1 MFKQFLYLDE
11 QKMYSL
17 SSQLFEGITEYIL
30 NENQS
35 SENEETKQNGPLGS
49 GRIMADVINSTIKST
64 EKKFLHDHSFILLEN
79 ELLKRNHI
87 LYIDDNTTITN
98 DDLEKFSFIKIK
110 AKAIFNDIN
119 KINELFENYNSL
131 GESLTYLRIEG
142 EIEKILQNI
151 PDGLSEK
158 ELTQIN
164 QKIKMLRKKDNIIKE
179 AEKNNLRKDDD
190 FLKNLS
196 LLTNYGFSEDF
207 EIQQRINNLL
217 FTSTLNRK
225 NLRESEKSLIKKYSR
240 QSEKEIIILGII
252 TQTLKENTL
261 EIKQIEG
268 RNMKEGLSNIIEHLA
283 NIERS
288 LFGKAPN
295 EIIIDPIAVY
305 IEL

>member
-30 NENQS
+30 NENES
-35 SENEETKQNGPLGS
+35 SEREETKQKGPIAS

-79 ELLKRNHI
+79 ELLKGNHI
-87 LYIDDNTTITN
+87 LNIDDKTTFVN
-98 DDLEKFSFIKIK
+98 EDFEKFSFVKVK
-110 AKAIFNDIN
+110 ARAIFNDIN
-119 KINELFENYNSL
+119 KINELFENFNSL
-131 GESLTYLRIEG
+131 GEALTYLNIES
-142 EIEKILQNI
+142 EIEKILQNKNNV
-151 PDGLSEK
+151 LEK
-158 ELTQIN
+158 EQN
-164 QKIKMLRKKDNIIKE
+164 QFNQEIKKLRKKENIIKL
-179 AEKNNLRKDDD
+179 AETNNLRRDDD

-196 LLTNYGFSEDF
+196 LITNYGFSEDF
-207 EIQQRINNLL
+207 EIQQKVNNFL
-217 FTSTLNRK
+217 FTSTLNRE

-240 QSEKEIIILGII
+240 QSEKEIVILGII
-252 TQTLKENTL
+252 TQTLKENAL
-261 EIKQIEG
+261 EIKNIEG
-268 RNMKEGLSNIIEHLA
+268 KNLKEGLSNIIEHLA
-283 NIERS
+283 NIELS

>member
-35 SENEETKQNGPLGS
+35 SENEETKQNAPLGS

-119 KINELFENYNSL
+119 KINELFGNYNSL

-164 QKIKMLRKKDNIIKE
+164 QKIKMLRKKDNVIKE
-179 AEKNNLRKDDD
+179 AEKSNLRKEED

-196 LLTNYGFSEDF
+196 LIMNYGFSEDF

-240 QSEKEIIILGII
+240 QSEKEIIILGVI
-252 TQTLKENTL
+252 TQTLKENSL

-268 RNMKEGLSNIIEHLA
+268 GNMKEALSNIIEHLA

-288 LFGKAPN
+288 LFGKAHN

>member
-30 NENQS
+30 NENES
-35 SENEETKQNGPLGS
+35 SEREETKQNGPLAS

-64 EKKFLHDHSFILLEN
+64 EKRFLHDHSFILLEN
-79 ELLKRNHI
+79 ELLKGKHI
-87 LYIDDNTTITN
+87 LNIDEKTIFEN
-98 DDLEKFSFIKIK
+98 EDFEKFSFIKVK
-110 AKAIFNDIN
+110 ARVIFNDIN
-119 KINELFENYNSL
+119 KINELFENFNSL
-131 GESLTYLRIEG
+131 GEALTYLNIES
-142 EIEKILQNI
+142 EIEKISQNKNN
-151 PDGLSEK
+151 LLEK
-158 ELTQIN
+158 EQSLIN
-164 QKIKMLRKKDNIIKE
+164 QEIKRLRKKENIIKL
-179 AEKNNLRKDDD
+179 AEKNNLRRDDD

-196 LLTNYGFSEDF
+196 LITNYGFSEDF
-207 EIQQRINNLL
+207 EIQQKVNNFL
-217 FTSTLNRK
+217 FTSTLNRE

-261 EIKQIEG
+261 ELKNIEG
-268 RNMKEGLSNIIEHLA
+268 KNLKEGLSNIIEHLA
-283 NIERS
+283 NIEQS
-288 LFGKAPN
+288 LFGKASN

>member
-1 MFKQFLYLDE
+1 MNYL
-11 QKMYSL
+11 
-17 SSQLFEGITEYIL
+17 
-30 NENQS
+30 
-35 SENEETKQNGPLGS
+35 
-49 GRIMADVINSTIKST
+49 
-64 EKKFLHDHSFILLEN
+64 
-79 ELLKRNHI
+79 
-87 LYIDDNTTITN
+87 
-98 DDLEKFSFIKIK
+98 KI
-110 AKAIFNDIN
+110 IIHW
-119 KINELFENYNSL
+119 

-151 PDGLSEK
+151 PSGLSEK
-158 ELTQIN
+158 ELIQIN

-179 AEKNNLRKDDD
+179 AEKSNLRKEED

-207 EIQQRINNLL
+207 EIQQKFNNFL

-225 NLRESEKSLIKKYSR
+225 SLRESEKSLIKKYSR
-240 QSEKEIIILGII
+240 QSEKEIVILGII
-252 TQTLKENTL
+252 TQTLKENSL
-261 EIKQIEG
+261 EIKNIEG

-283 NIERS
+283 NIEQS

>member
-30 NENQS
+30 NENES
-35 SENEETKQNGPLGS
+35 SKREETKQNGPLAS

-64 EKKFLHDHSFILLEN
+64 EKRFLHDHSFILLEN
-79 ELLKRNHI
+79 ELLKGKHI
-87 LYIDDNTTITN
+87 LNIDEKTIFEN
-98 DDLEKFSFIKIK
+98 EDFEKFSFIKVK
-110 AKAIFNDIN
+110 ARVIFNDIN
-119 KINELFENYNSL
+119 KINELFENFNSL
-131 GESLTYLRIEG
+131 GEALTYLNIES
-142 EIEKILQNI
+142 EIEKISQNKNH
-151 PDGLSEK
+151 LSEK
-158 ELTQIN
+158 EQNQIN
-164 QKIKMLRKKDNIIKE
+164 QEIKRLRKKENIIKL
-179 AEKNNLRKDDD
+179 AEKNNLRRDDD

-196 LLTNYGFSEDF
+196 LITNYGFSEDF
-207 EIQQRINNLL
+207 EIQQKVNNFL
-217 FTSTLNRK
+217 FTSTLNRE

-261 EIKQIEG
+261 ELKNIEG
-268 RNMKEGLSNIIEHLA
+268 KNLKEGLSNIIEHLA
-283 NIERS
+283 NIEQS

>member
-30 NENQS
+30 NENES
-35 SENEETKQNGPLGS
+35 SESEETKQKGPLAS

-79 ELLKRNHI
+79 ELLKGNHI
-87 LYIDDNTTITN
+87 LNIDDKTTFVN
-98 DDLEKFSFIKIK
+98 EDFEKFSFIKIK

-151 PDGLSEK
+151 PSGLSEK
-158 ELTQIN
+158 ELIQIN

-179 AEKNNLRKDDD
+179 AEKSNLRKEED

-207 EIQQRINNLL
+207 EIQQKVNNFL

-225 NLRESEKSLIKKYSR
+225 SLRESEKSLIKKYSR
-240 QSEKEIIILGII
+240 QSEKEIVILGII
-252 TQTLKENTL
+252 TQTLKENSL
-261 EIKQIEG
+261 EIKNIEG

-283 NIERS
+283 NIEQS

>member
-30 NENQS
+30 NENES
-35 SENEETKQNGPLGS
+35 SESEETKQNGPLAS

-79 ELLKRNHI
+79 ELLKGNHI
-87 LYIDDNTTITN
+87 LNIDDKTTFVN
-98 DDLEKFSFIKIK
+98 EDFEKFSFVKVK
-110 AKAIFNDIN
+110 ARAIFNDIN
-119 KINELFENYNSL
+119 KINELFENFNSL
-131 GESLTYLRIEG
+131 GEALTYLNIES
-142 EIEKILQNI
+142 EIEKILQNKNN
-151 PDGLSEK
+151 LSEK
-158 ELTQIN
+158 EQN
-164 QKIKMLRKKDNIIKE
+164 QFSQEIKRLRKKENIIKL
-179 AEKNNLRKDDD
+179 AETNNLRRDDD

-196 LLTNYGFSEDF
+196 LITNYGFSEDF
-207 EIQQRINNLL
+207 EIQQKVNNFL
-217 FTSTLNRK
+217 FTSTLNRE

-240 QSEKEIIILGII
+240 QSEKEIVILGII

-261 EIKQIEG
+261 EIKNIEG
-268 RNMKEGLSNIIEHLA
+268 KNLKEGLSNIIEHLA
-283 NIERS
+283 NIELS
-288 LFGKAPN
+288 LFGKASN

>member
-119 KINELFENYNSL
+119 KINELFGNYNSL

-164 QKIKMLRKKDNIIKE
+164 QKIKMLRKKDNVIKE
-179 AEKNNLRKDDD
+179 AEKSNLRKEED

-196 LLTNYGFSEDF
+196 LIMNYGFSEDF
-207 EIQQRINNLL
+207 EIQQRINNFL

-240 QSEKEIIILGII
+240 QSEKEIIILGVI
-252 TQTLKENTL
+252 TQTLKENSL

-268 RNMKEGLSNIIEHLA
+268 GNMKEALSNIIEHLA

-288 LFGKAPN
+288 LFGKAHN

>member
-164 QKIKMLRKKDNIIKE
+164 QKIKMLRKKDNVIKE
-179 AEKNNLRKDDD
+179 AEKSNLRKEED

-196 LLTNYGFSEDF
+196 LIVNYGFSEDF
-207 EIQQRINNLL
+207 EIQQKINNLL

-240 QSEKEIIILGII
+240 QSEKEIIILGVI
-252 TQTLKENTL
+252 TQTLKENSL

-268 RNMKEGLSNIIEHLA
+268 GNMKEALSNIIEHLA

-288 LFGKAPN
+288 LFGKAHN

>member
-30 NENQS
+30 NENES
-35 SENEETKQNGPLGS
+35 SESEETKQKGPLAS

-79 ELLKRNHI
+79 ELLKGNHI
-87 LYIDDNTTITN
+87 LNIDDKTTFVN
-98 DDLEKFSFIKIK
+98 EDFEKFSFIKIK

-151 PDGLSEK
+151 PSGLSEK
-158 ELTQIN
+158 ELIQIN

-179 AEKNNLRKDDD
+179 AEKSNLRKEED

-207 EIQQRINNLL
+207 EIQQKFNNFL

-225 NLRESEKSLIKKYSR
+225 SLRESEKSLIKKYSR
-240 QSEKEIIILGII
+240 QSEKEIVILGII
-252 TQTLKENTL
+252 TQTLKENSL
-261 EIKQIEG
+261 EIKNIEG

-283 NIERS
+283 NIEQS

>member
-30 NENQS
+30 NENES
-35 SENEETKQNGPLGS
+35 SEREETKQKGPLAS

-79 ELLKRNHI
+79 ELLKGNHI
-87 LYIDDNTTITN
+87 LNIDDKTTFVKE
-98 DDLEKFSFIKIK
+98 DFEKFSFIKIK

-131 GESLTYLRIEG
+131 GESLTYLRIEV
-142 EIEKILQNI
+142 EIENILKNI
-151 PDGLSEK
+151 PATLSEK
-158 ELTQIN
+158 EQAQLN

-179 AEKNNLRKDDD
+179 AEKSNLRKDDD

-207 EIQQRINNLL
+207 EIQQKVNNFL

-225 NLRESEKSLIKKYSR
+225 SLRESEKSLIKKYSR
-240 QSEKEIIILGII
+240 QSEKEIVILGII
-252 TQTLKENTL
+252 TQSLKENTL
-261 EIKQIEG
+261 EIKNIES
-268 RNMKEGLSNIIEHLA
+268 RNMKEGLSNTIEHLA
-283 NIERS
+283 NIEKS